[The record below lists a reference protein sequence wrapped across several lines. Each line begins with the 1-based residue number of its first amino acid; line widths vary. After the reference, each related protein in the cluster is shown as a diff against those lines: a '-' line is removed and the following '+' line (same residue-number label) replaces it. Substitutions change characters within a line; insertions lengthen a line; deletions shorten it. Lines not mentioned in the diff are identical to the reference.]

1 MSIKVIV
8 KRPSISNVMR
18 APDSAVI
25 VKRPNIVKFVVQSAN
40 IIKTLDPL
48 EFSFTATQ
56 GQTAFVLAYNID
68 KIIYVAKNRGILS
81 QDLGDFTVSGKT
93 ITLTTGADD
102 GDTIYGKYTA

>member
-1 MSIKVIV
+1 MKVVV
-8 KRPSISNVMR
+8 KRPTISNVMR
-18 APDSAVI
+18 SPDTTTV

-56 GQTAFVLAYNID
+56 GQTDFVVAYNID
-68 KIIYVAKNRGILS
+68 QIIFVAKNRGVLS